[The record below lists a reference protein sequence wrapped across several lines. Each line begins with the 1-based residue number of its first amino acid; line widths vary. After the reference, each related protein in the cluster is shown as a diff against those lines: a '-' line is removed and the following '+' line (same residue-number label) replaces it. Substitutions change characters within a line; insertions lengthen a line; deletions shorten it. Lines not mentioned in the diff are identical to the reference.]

1 MSHMS
6 QQAFPD
12 QSPGYR
18 NAPPAA
24 FADPAAPAN
33 PDVYDGL
40 PLEDYPIPI
49 SQEALVI
56 RASDTP
62 HYILNMILSGSFGL
76 LLLAE
81 GVLVF
86 VDGKFAGGL
95 IVCLLG
101 LAHLAFGA
109 VLLSMRTTLDA
120 GGIHTSSL
128 LGTRDHPW
136 PASRT
141 GFFVRRYRGIVM
153 VIISGASATLVTPEG
168 GAVGIHGL
176 SWMGLSLRRLEAKG
190 MAELDRIWAWA
201 VARGYTR
208 EAGRYTELRGPRKRL
223 QLQLQ
228 RREQE
233 RRHGLI

>member
-24 FADPAAPAN
+24 FADPAAPAD
-33 PDVYDGL
+33 PDVYNVYDGL
-40 PLEDYPIPI
+40 PLEGYPIPI

-56 RASDTP
+56 RASATP
-62 HYILNMILSGSFGL
+62 HYVLNMILSGSFGL
-76 LLLAE
+76 LLLAV
-81 GVLVF
+81 GILVF
-86 VDGKFAGGL
+86 IDGKFAGGL

-128 LGTRDHPW
+128 LGTILLF
-136 PASRT
+136 S
-141 GFFVRRYRGIVM
+141 FVSVTLN
-153 VIISGASATLVTPEG
+153 SGQLILG
-168 GAVGIHGL
+168 GDML
-176 SWMGLSLRRLEAKG
+176 M
-190 MAELDRIWAWA
+190 
-201 VARGYTR
+201 
-208 EAGRYTELRGPRKRL
+208 
-223 QLQLQ
+223 
-228 RREQE
+228 
-233 RRHGLI
+233 

>member
-176 SWMGLSLRRLEAKG
+176 SWMGLSLRRLEA
-190 MAELDRIWAWA
+190 
-201 VARGYTR
+201 
-208 EAGRYTELRGPRKRL
+208 
-223 QLQLQ
+223 
-228 RREQE
+228 
-233 RRHGLI
+233 

>member
-18 NAPPAA
+18 NAPPAV
-24 FADPAAPAN
+24 FAD

-40 PLEDYPIPI
+40 PLEGYPIPI

-56 RASDTP
+56 RASATP
-62 HYILNMILSGSFGL
+62 HYVLTMILSGSFGL
-76 LLLAE
+76 LLLAV

-141 GFFVRRYRGIVM
+141 GFFVRRYRGN
-153 VIISGASATLVTPEG
+153 SHGHHQRCQRHAGDPRGRG
-168 GAVGIHGL
+168 G
-176 SWMGLSLRRLEAKG
+176 
-190 MAELDRIWAWA
+190 
-201 VARGYTR
+201 
-208 EAGRYTELRGPRKRL
+208 
-223 QLQLQ
+223 
-228 RREQE
+228 
-233 RRHGLI
+233 RHP